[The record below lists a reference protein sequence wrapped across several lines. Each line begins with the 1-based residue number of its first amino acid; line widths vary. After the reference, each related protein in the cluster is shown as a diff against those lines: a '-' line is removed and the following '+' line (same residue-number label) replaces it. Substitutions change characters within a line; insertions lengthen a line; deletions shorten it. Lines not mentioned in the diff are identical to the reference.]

1 MLEYCLIKVYWNKMH
16 CTRRLDLNGIIFQ
29 VKILHGKKKVLHS
42 LLYGLW
48 IVLHYFFNRI
58 KHNNF
63 DNSWKGRLK
72 IRKMSRRFCRKLVN
86 NSNKLR
92 SRYCTKKTHVHI
104 KCLNAFT
111 LPSALTGIYRGTRYW
126 YWIFFQ
132 LKTTETNLA
141 EAQKRPWS
149 GAMRTGKLWGES
161 MNDWNG

>member
-16 CTRRLDLNGIIFQ
+16 CTRRLDLNGIFLQ
-29 VKILHGKKKVLHS
+29 MKILHEKKQVLHAV
-42 LLYGLW
+42 LYGLW
-48 IVLHYFFNRI
+48 IVLHYFLNRI

-72 IRKMSRRFCRKLVN
+72 IRKMSRRFYRKLVN

-92 SRYCTKKTHVHI
+92 SRYSTKTHVYV
-104 KCLNAFT
+104 KCFNALT
-111 LPSALTGIYRGTRYW
+111 LPSTLTGIYRGTRYW
-126 YWIFFQ
+126 SWISFQ

-149 GAMRTGKLWGES
+149 GATRTGKLWIEFLS
-161 MNDWNG
+161 DWNG